1 MAWTS
6 NVAFYLGSPTLR
18 ESPWRVGWGLANCP
32 SHLRPKGLVVFTH
45 ITGNAQ
51 ENAGG
56 QAVLQL
62 SIHNTKTFLRGAF
75 ISFISSFYL
84 TQAGIKLT
92 AIHLPQVL
100 ELQT

>member
-1 MAWTS
+1 MWHGLSMWPFIWA
-6 NVAFYLGSPTLR
+6 VPLL

-32 SHLRPKGLVVFTH
+32 SHLRPKGLVVFIH

-62 SIHNTKTFLRGAF
+62 SIHSTKTFLRGAF

-100 ELQT
+100 KLQT